1 MNPPSGFDR
10 VIEHFSKHGWSCS
23 WNRKDSIVR
32 AGSKGLNIRFRL
44 QVQVNEADDLVVVW
58 ATLPIVVAGERR
70 TEAAALCAYL
80 SSGMRMGRFEM
91 DPVTGDIRFQA
102 SSGYAPGQLS
112 DSIIEKL
119 IGVTAVMLDE
129 HFPAFVEVICGKAV
143 PAEAAQKIRGQICR
157 GLHPSRREVVEDGAR
172 LEQN

>member
-10 VIEHFSKHGWSCS
+10 VIEHFSKHGWTFS
-23 WNRKDSIVR
+23 WNTKESVVH
-32 AGSKGLNIRFRL
+32 AGSQGINIRFRL

-102 SSGYAPGQLS
+102 SSSYTPGQLA

-143 PAEAAQKIRGQICR
+143 PAEAAQKIRRRIGR
-157 GLHPSRREVVEDGAR
+157 GLRPGRRVVVEDGAR
-172 LEQN
+172 LSQN